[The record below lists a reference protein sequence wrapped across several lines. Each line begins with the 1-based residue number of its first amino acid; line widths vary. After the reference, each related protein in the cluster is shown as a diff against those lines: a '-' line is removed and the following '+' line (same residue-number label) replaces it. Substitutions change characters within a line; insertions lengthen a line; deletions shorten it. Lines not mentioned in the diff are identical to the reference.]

1 MFFLSANVKKV
12 VFALRIGLCVYIG
25 MVVKIT
31 ISAEQTPSCAVLLA
45 VSCNVLHA
53 VTYKESL

>member
-1 MFFLSANVKKV
+1 MFFIDKCKKV
-12 VFALRIGLCVYIG
+12 VFALRISLCVYIG

>member
-1 MFFLSANVKKV
+1 MFFIDKCKKV

-53 VTYKESL
+53 VTCKESL